1 MKKILY
7 IFSWLLINT
16 SIYSQNN
23 IEYSKQYCVSSLQD
37 LKLYY
42 STHTSQ
48 DNSYYISNHVDSIID
63 HLYNI
68 YFYRDDSL
76 VSFIDSMG
84 DLIQLRVVDGMTF
97 VNSPERS
104 LLFYLEMYIK
114 SLNFEYLPSI
124 ERAREILNQGG
135 NNLNLLSQGMNNLT
149 VEDFM
154 QLFNQRDSIDKAT
167 LLDISLKKFNKTQLD
182 TIFEQI
188 ENEIYNSTHLLC
200 IKLNYSE
207 LFPTDQRD
215 SMKALIKSRF
225 EAIMDT
231 TNESDLLAYDSRF
244 NNSKNW
250 LAKVRKEYEDFDN
263 LEPEL
268 DSIEIMHRL
277 EIDEW
282 IANLDWNRMDKNY
295 KAYLENMIQTGEVY
309 EIHFFDPTDPRHS
322 AAELLDYY
330 QHADTTLNSNTG
342 KHNGYFGDDGRRF
355 DTLNNQ
361 ELIDL
366 LSMYNYP
373 LIADTLVTEADLNST
388 AQIIHLRKITQLIG
402 DRIIAGTLVLD
413 TSQTQE
419 VNRLLLFCEQILAL
433 DTNRAWT
440 EECFSLVFRIWWPF
454 KPMLRSWL
462 TSSNEKL
469 ASYSMNYLH
478 KMIDETMARELVQL
492 SGEAFDQGNRPLAER
507 YMAPLQTIDS
517 QRAPTDNNRMPP
529 RRFVNR
535 TFDEST
541 RWCEEFI
548 LPGMVKLGWRV
559 EVK

>member
-1 MKKILY
+1 MKILLF
-7 IFSWLLINT
+7 IFSWLFINT

-23 IEYSKQYCVSSLQD
+23 IEFSKQYCVSSLQD

-42 STHTSQ
+42 STH
-48 DNSYYISNHVDSIID
+48 NSLENSDYISNHVDSIID

-68 YFYRDDSL
+68 YFHRDDSL
-76 VSFIDSMG
+76 VSFINSMG
-84 DLIQLRVVDGMTF
+84 DLIQLRVVDGMTYI
-97 VNSPERS
+97 NSPERS

-114 SLNFEYLPSI
+114 SLNFEYLQGI

-188 ENEIYNSTHLLC
+188 ENEIYNSIHLLC

-215 SMKALIKSRF
+215 SMKVLIKSRF

-231 TNESDLLAYDSRF
+231 TNEIDLLAYDSRF

-250 LAKVRKEYEDFDN
+250 LAKVMKEYEDFDN

-268 DSIEIMHRL
+268 DSIEIKHRQ

-309 EIHFFDPTDPRHS
+309 NIHFFDPTDPRHT

-342 KHNGYFGDDGRRF
+342 RHNGKIGDDGRRF
-355 DTLNNQ
+355 DTLYNQ

-366 LSMYNYP
+366 LSMYNYQ
-373 LIADTLVTEADLNST
+373 LIADTLVTEFDLNST
-388 AQIIHLRKITQLIG
+388 AQIIHLRKIPQLIG
-402 DRIIAGTLVLD
+402 DRIIIGTFVLD
-413 TSQTQE
+413 TSQAKE
-419 VNRLLLFCEQILAL
+419 INRLLSFCEQVLAM
-433 DTNRAWT
+433 DTSRAWS
-440 EECFSLVFRIWWPF
+440 EECFSLVFRVWWPF
-454 KPMLRSWL
+454 QPMLRSWL

-469 ASYSMNYLH
+469 ASYSKYYLH
-478 KMIDETMARELVQL
+478 KLINETMALELVQL

-507 YMAPLQTIDS
+507 YMAPLQSIDS
-517 QRAPTDNNRMPP
+517 QWALKDNDRMPP

-535 TFDEST
+535 TFDESI
-541 RWCEEFI
+541 RWWEEFI
-548 LPGMVKLGWRV
+548 LPGMVRIGWRV
-559 EVK
+559 KK

>member
-7 IFSWLLINT
+7 ILSWLLINN

-37 LKLYY
+37 LKMYY
-42 STHTSQ
+42 STH
-48 DNSYYISNHVDSIID
+48 NSLENSDYISNHVDSIID

-76 VSFIDSMG
+76 VSFINNMG
-84 DLIQLRVVDGMTF
+84 DLIQLSVVDGMTYI
-97 VNSPERS
+97 NSPERS

-114 SLNFEYLPSI
+114 SLNFENLHGI
-124 ERAREILNQGG
+124 ERIREILNQGG
-135 NNLNLLSQGMNNLT
+135 NNLNLLSQSMNNIS
-149 VEDFM
+149 VDDFIL
-154 QLFNQRDSIDKAT
+154 LFSQRDRVEKAT
-167 LLDISLKKFNKTQLD
+167 LLYDSLKKFNKTQLD

-188 ENEIYNSTHLLC
+188 ENEIYNSTDLLC
-200 IKLNYSE
+200 TKLNYAE
-207 LFPTDQRD
+207 LFPMDQRD
-215 SMKALIKSRF
+215 SIKVLIKSRF

-231 TNESDLLAYDSRF
+231 TNEGDVLAYDSRF
-244 NNSKNW
+244 NNSKKW
-250 LAKVRKEYEDFDN
+250 LAKVMKEYEDFDN
-263 LEPEL
+263 EEPEL
-268 DSIEIMHRL
+268 DSNEIIHRQ
-277 EIDEW
+277 EIDEC
-282 IANLDWNRMDKNY
+282 IANLDWNRIDKNH
-295 KAYLENMIQTGEVY
+295 KTHLEYMIQTGEVY

-330 QHADTTLNSNTG
+330 QHADTTLNSNSG

-366 LSMYNYP
+366 LSTYNYQ

-402 DRIIAGTLVLD
+402 DRIIIGTFVLD
-413 TSQTQE
+413 TSQTKE
-419 VNRLLLFCEQILAL
+419 INRLLSFCEQVLAM
-433 DTNRAWT
+433 DTSRAWT
-440 EECFSLVFRIWWPF
+440 EECFSLVFRVWWPF
-454 KPMLRSWL
+454 QPMLRSWL

-469 ASYSMNYLH
+469 ASYSKYYLH
-478 KMIDETMARELVQL
+478 KLINETMARELVQL

-507 YMAPLQTIDS
+507 YMAPLQSIDS
-517 QRAPTDNNRMPP
+517 QWALKDNDRMPP

-535 TFDEST
+535 TFDESI
-541 RWCEEFI
+541 RWWEEFI
-548 LPGMVKLGWRV
+548 LPGMVRIGWRV
-559 EVK
+559 KK